1 MGKWCGFMTL
11 NLEDLKKWKPDRISE
26 DHVDNLILR
35 LAEEMK
41 FLHLVY
47 YNPPHGSWKTI
58 NIVHNGREYRQVG
71 PKRGV
76 GNLRRPDLAF
86 QDIRSDNAVRLF
98 LIESKLLPNS
108 WDKNMPKDM
117 KAYFEGVTGFN
128 ESKGIR
134 QVPFRHSRKIGTV
147 QWEEINEKEQDRN
160 WFKYAEPEYMYGFA
174 YSLGQKKRGADLS
187 VEKQRIERMIPE
199 DQGILFPMVVIAVGW
214 TEEDFS
220 PFIVRDYSSSFPKDV
235 RELLDVTFA
244 HYNLGESL

>member
-1 MGKWCGFMTL
+1 M
-11 NLEDLKKWKPDRISE
+11 NLTVEDLKKWQPDHISE

-35 LAEEMK
+35 LAEEIK

-58 NIVHNGREYRQVG
+58 NLVHNGKEYRQVG

-86 QDIRSDNAVRLF
+86 QDIRSGKTVRLF
-98 LIESKLLPNS
+98 LIESKLSPSS
-108 WDKNMPKDM
+108 WDRNMPKEM
-117 KAYFEGVTGFN
+117 KAYFEGITGFN

-147 QWEEINEKEQDRN
+147 KWEEIKEENQDRD
-160 WFKYAEPEYMYGFA
+160 WFRNIEPEYLYGFA
-174 YSLGQKKRGADLS
+174 YSLGRKRKGIDLS
-187 VEKQRIERMIPE
+187 SEKRKIERMIAE
-199 DQGILFPMVVIAVGW
+199 DQQNLFPIVVMAVGW

-220 PFIVRDYSSSFPKDV
+220 PFILRNYSSLFPKDL
-235 RELLDVTFA
+235 REPLEATFSKFKLDAPF
-244 HYNLGESL
+244 